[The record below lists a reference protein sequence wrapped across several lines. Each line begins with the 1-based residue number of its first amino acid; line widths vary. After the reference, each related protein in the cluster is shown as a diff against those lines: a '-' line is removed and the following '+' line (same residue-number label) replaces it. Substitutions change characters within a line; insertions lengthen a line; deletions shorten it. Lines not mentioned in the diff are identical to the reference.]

1 MTSER
6 REGDA
11 APSSPVPDA
20 LNEAAAEHYRRAV
33 ELSPIGMIC
42 VDGAKGRYVFAN
54 ERFAQMIGRPRAELL
69 ECDPYQ
75 ISFDVTFP
83 DDRVKSRDAIAKIA
97 QGVTDSAHYEKRL
110 VRSDG
115 AVFWVAADL
124 YAKRD
129 AEGRLAFLTLCF
141 TDIDARYNADSARK
155 LLEDQ
160 LRQAQKLEAL
170 GRLAGGI
177 AHDFNNFLLLIMG
190 HTELLKNSLPRE
202 SPLLSRT
209 ELVLGSAQR
218 AGELTRQLLAY
229 SRRQVLKPRV
239 VDLNAIVDHSRRLLE
254 RLLGPQVAL
263 STVLG
268 ASHTILADAGQ
279 VEQVIINLALN
290 GRDAMPAGGRL
301 SLETANVKLAEGESS
316 VLPAGDYVILRVRD
330 TGQGI
335 APEILPRIFEPFFT
349 TKEVGQGTGL
359 GLAMV
364 EGIVSQSG
372 GEVQVESKPREGTV
386 FTIRLPRARGKLA
399 SAEQA
404 RAEPASVPR
413 GPHFE
418 TVLVCDDDEGV
429 RELIAN
435 VLRLRGYAV
444 LEAKHG
450 EHALEVAAAQREPI
464 HLLVTDLVMP
474 ELGGI
479 ELSQRMR
486 ARIPEIKVLY
496 ISGFAEQTAYLS
508 GPMEPRTYFM
518 PKPFLPSELTRTVSS
533 ILEQAEAR
541 EQNAD

>member
-1 MTSER
+1 MTTER
-6 REGDA
+6 DA
-11 APSSPVPDA
+11 GGAVPTSPVPEAMSAA
-20 LNEAAAEHYRRAV
+20 LAEHYRRAV

-42 VDGAKGRYVFAN
+42 VDGANGRYVFAN
-54 ERFAQMIGRPRAELL
+54 ERFAQMIGRPRSELL
-69 ECDPYQ
+69 ESDPYQ
-75 ISFDVTFP
+75 ISFDVTHP
-83 DDRVKSRDAIAKIA
+83 DDRIKSRGAIERIA
-97 QGVTDSAHYEKRL
+97 QGISDSAHYEKRL

-115 AVFWVAADL
+115 AVYWVAADL

-141 TDIDARYNADSARK
+141 TDIDARYSADSARR

-160 LRQAQKLEAL
+160 LRQSQKLEAL

-190 HTELLKNSLPRE
+190 HTELLKNGLPRE

-254 RLLGPQVAL
+254 RLLGPDIEL

-279 VEQVIINLALN
+279 IEQVIINLAIN
-290 GRDAMPAGGRL
+290 GRDAMPQGGKL
-301 SLETANVKLAEGESS
+301 SLETASLTLDEADG
-316 VLPAGDYVILRVRD
+316 VLPAGDYVSLRVRD
-330 TGQGI
+330 SGQGI
-335 APEILPRIFEPFFT
+335 APDVLPRIFEPFFT

-372 GEVQVESKPREGTV
+372 GDVRVESKLNEGTL
-386 FTIRLPRARGKLA
+386 FTIRLPRAQGKAAPVAEEKTAA
-399 SAEQA
+399 SQV
-404 RAEPASVPR
+404 AS

-418 TVLVCDDDEGV
+418 TVLVCDDDAGV

-435 VLRLRGYAV
+435 VLRLRGYVV
-444 LEAKHG
+444 LEANHG
-450 EHALEVAAAQREPI
+450 KHALEVAEAHAGKLE
-464 HLLVTDLVMP
+464 LLVTDLVMP

-479 ELSQRMR
+479 ELARHMR
-486 ARIPEIKVLY
+486 ERLPELKVLY

-508 GPMEPRTYFM
+508 GPLGPRTHFM
-518 PKPFLPSELTRTVSS
+518 AKPFLPSELTHTVCS
-533 ILEQAEAR
+533 ILEQQAS
-541 EQNAD
+541 D

>member
-6 REGDA
+6 RDGEGA
-11 APSSPVPDA
+11 SSFSVPEVLA
-20 LNEAAAEHYRRAV
+20 EAAAEHYRRAV
-33 ELSPIGMIC
+33 ENAPIGMVC

-54 ERFAQMIGRPRAELL
+54 ERFAQMIGRQREELL
-69 ECDPYQ
+69 AADPFQ
-75 ISFDVTFP
+75 ISFDVTHP
-83 DDRVKSRDAIAKIA
+83 DDRVKSRAAIEKIA
-97 QGVTDSAHYEKRL
+97 QGVSDSVRYEKRL

-129 AEGRLAFLTLCF
+129 AAGRLAFLTLCF
-141 TDIDARYNADSARK
+141 TDIDARHNADSARR

-160 LRQAQKLEAL
+160 LRQSQKLEAL

-190 HTELLKNSLPRE
+190 HTELLKNGLPRE

-218 AGELTRQLLAY
+218 ASELTRQLLAY

-239 VDLNAIVDHSRRLLE
+239 VDLNAVVDHSRRLLE
-254 RLLGPQVAL
+254 RLLGPEIEL
-263 STVLG
+263 DTVLG

-279 VEQVIINLALN
+279 IEQVIINLAIN
-290 GRDAMPAGGRL
+290 GRDAMPKGGRL
-301 SLETANVKLAEGESS
+301 SLQTASIKLDEGAADA
-316 VLPAGDYVILRVRD
+316 LPPGDYVTLRVSD
-330 TGQGI
+330 TGLGI
-335 APEILPRIFEPFFT
+335 APEVLPRIFEPFFT

-372 GEVQVESKPREGTV
+372 GDVRVESTLGRGTV
-386 FTIRLPRARGKLA
+386 FTIRLPRA
-399 SAEQA
+399 QA
-404 RAEPASVPR
+404 QAAQSVQSKAPAAAVAR

-418 TVLVCDDDEGV
+418 TVLVCDDDVAV

-435 VLRLRGYAV
+435 VLRLRGYVV
-444 LEAKHG
+444 LEANHG
-450 EHALEVAAAQREPI
+450 GHALEVADAHAESI
-464 HLLVTDLVMP
+464 HMLVTDLLMP

-479 ELSQRMR
+479 ELSQRLR
-486 ARIPEIKVLY
+486 AKLPALKVLY

-518 PKPFLPSELTRTVSS
+518 PKPFLPSELTETVCA
-533 ILEQAEAR
+533 ILEQR
-541 EQNAD
+541 EDT